1 MLPHADLTASN
12 TNRFRVCD
20 KLFRSRNY
28 KHVLAY
34 LEKADADC
42 QRHSRGQMLDYQ
54 GLVVVHPGS
63 ELSLVPCL

>member
-1 MLPHADLTASN
+1 M
-12 TNRFRVCD
+12 CD
-20 KLFRSRNY
+20 KLFSSRNY

-42 QRHSRGQMLDYQ
+42 QRRSRGQMLDYQ